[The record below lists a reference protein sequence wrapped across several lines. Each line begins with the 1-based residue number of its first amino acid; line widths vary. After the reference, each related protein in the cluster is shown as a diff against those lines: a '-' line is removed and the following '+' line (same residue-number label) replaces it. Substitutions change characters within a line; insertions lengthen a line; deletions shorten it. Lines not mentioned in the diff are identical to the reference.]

1 LIFPEVVHP
10 CMAFSRKKLLSI
22 YLDSS
27 YSIPHGALLILESVF
42 RTIDIH
48 GPRKKKHIRRCT
60 PEQSGYTPQ
69 SGNSQVNHG
78 SIDKLD
84 HADKILA
91 TNVSGICQHEGF
103 SVKKLLFHISENY
116 IMKTVDIALIYLEAF
131 SGRRSR
137 PTNTSGNRAFST
149 GP

>member
-1 LIFPEVVHP
+1 MLRFTFTIPRDSLILIFPEVVHP

-48 GPRKKKHIRRCT
+48 GPRKKNNISEDALRSNQDIHH
-60 PEQSGYTPQ
+60 
-69 SGNSQVNHG
+69 SQVNHG

-91 TNVSGICQHEGF
+91 TNVSG
-103 SVKKLLFHISENY
+103 
-116 IMKTVDIALIYLEAF
+116 T
-131 SGRRSR
+131 R
-137 PTNTSGNRAFST
+137 
-149 GP
+149 